1 MEEPRRLGGR
11 YELGGV
17 LGRGGMAE
25 VYLGHD
31 TRLGRSV
38 AVKTLRADMARD
50 PSFQARFRREAQ
62 SAASLNHPAIVAVY
76 DTGEDYIDGI
86 SIPYIVMEYVEG
98 STLRELLHSGR
109 RLLPERAL
117 EMTIGILQAL
127 EYSHR
132 AGIVHRDIKPANV
145 MLTRQG
151 NVKVMDFGIA
161 RAMGDAGMTMTQTS
175 AVIGTAQY
183 LSPEQAKGEQVD
195 ARSDLYSTGCLLYEL
210 LTVRPPFVGDSPVAV
225 AYQHVRE
232 EAQPP
237 SVFDPEVR
245 PEVDAIVL
253 KALAKDRD
261 YRYQSAD
268 EMRDDI
274 ERFLDGLPVA
284 AAQQAA
290 AYGMGAAGY
299 GYDQNGYPQH
309 DPYGQTN
316 MLPQHAAGGP
326 TTVLPQASP
335 AGYPQ
340 PQGPG
345 YDDGY
350 GQTYAG
356 AQGGGNDG
364 YDDGYGRSGRRG
376 GEPPKKSNTS
386 WIVLAVAAVLVLVGT
401 FFVAQAMFG
410 NSKGD
415 TPKDAPKVAVPN
427 LVGKSLA
434 EAKTLATQAGPK
446 LVVTEGEKVA
456 CPDAAVKKDQ
466 VCTQNPAVGGQLA
479 EAGTITVQLSSG
491 PAKAAVPAVTGKTKE
506 QAVKALADA
515 GFTNVTSEY
524 KDDENA
530 PLEQVTGQ
538 DPPPNAGADPTA
550 PIKLTVS
557 QGKAKVAVPNVVGQ
571 PKEAAQAT
579 LESAGFQVDASKTT
593 TTNDPSKVNTVASQT
608 PTANSK
614 VAAASKIQLTVFK
627 APDKVTVPPLTNV
640 VLRDAIKQLETAGL
654 KYTIVFGPADPAS
667 LVTSSTPQ
675 AGTQVDPQTS
685 IGLMTKAADPPK
697 GGDTPTI
704 PGIPGIPTPSNTKG
718 GPNN

>member
-25 VYLGHD
+25 VYLAHD
-31 TRLGRSV
+31 TRLGRQV
-38 AVKTLRADMARD
+38 AVKTLRTDMARD

-98 STLRELLHSGR
+98 STLRELLHTGR

-183 LSPEQAKGEQVD
+183 LSPEQAKGETVD

-232 EAQPP
+232 EPAPP
-237 SVFDPEVR
+237 SAYDPEVR
-245 PEVDAIVL
+245 PEIDAIVL
-253 KALAKDRD
+253 KALAKERD

-290 AYGMGAAGY
+290 YGAGAAGY
-299 GYDQNGYPQH
+299 GYDQGNGQY

-316 MLPQHAAGGP
+316 MLPQQGGP
-326 TTVLPQASP
+326 TTMLPPVGHQQP
-335 AGYPQ
+335 AQYGGYQ
-340 PQGPG
+340 ENGYGNGGGG
-345 YDDGY
+345 YDD
-350 GQTYAG
+350 
-356 AQGGGNDG
+356 DG
-364 YDDGYGRSGRRG
+364 YEGRGRRR
-376 GEPPKKSNTS
+376 EEQSKKSNTS
-386 WIVLAVAAVLVLVGT
+386 WIVLAVAAVLVLVGA
-401 FFVAQAMFG
+401 FFVVQAFVKTG
-410 NSKGD
+410 GANAK
-415 TPKDAPKVAVPN
+415 TTVPN
-427 LVGKSLA
+427 LVGKSLSDA
-434 EAKTLATQAGPK
+434 ENAAKSQNASLGVVAGDP
-446 LVVTEGEKVA
+446 VA
-456 CPDAAVKKDQ
+456 CPDTKIQKDQ
-466 VCTQNPAVGGQLA
+466 VCTQEQA
-479 EAGTITVQLSSG
+479 AGTEIATTGKITVHLSSG
-491 PAKAAVPAVTGKTKE
+491 PAQVDVPDVTGQTKDAASAALTGKGFVVTVNYSNDDKVDQDKVISQSVTGK
-506 QAVKALADA
+506 AA
-515 GFTNVTSEY
+515 
-524 KDDENA
+524 
-530 PLEQVTGQ
+530 TG
-538 DPPPNAGADPTA
+538 AAIT
-550 PIKLTVS
+550 LVVS
-557 QGKAKVAVPNVVGQ
+557 SGQ
-571 PKEAAQAT
+571 Q
-579 LESAGFQVDASKTT
+579 
-593 TTNDPSKVNTVASQT
+593 
-608 PTANSK
+608 
-614 VAAASKIQLTVFK
+614 
-627 APDKVTVPPLTNV
+627 KVTVPNLVGQSQDNATQALTELNLTVAVVTKTVGANEQAKVGQVIAQDKTGQVAKGTKVTLTIGKLADKLTVPPLQNLKLSEALNALKQAGITNYR
-640 VLRDAIKQLETAGL
+640 LIGPQDPQAIVAL
-654 KYTIVFGPADPAS
+654 F
-667 LVTSSTPQ
+667 TPD
-675 AGTQVDPQTS
+675 AGTQITPNDTVVLTLRP
-685 IGLMTKAADPPK
+685 ADK
-697 GGDTPTI
+697 TP
-704 PGIPGIPTPSNTKG
+704 GTP
-718 GPNN
+718 

>member
-25 VYLGHD
+25 VYLAHD

-232 EAQPP
+232 EPQPP

-261 YRYQSAD
+261 YRYQTAD

-284 AAQQAA
+284 AAQQAG
-290 AYGMGAAGY
+290 YGMGPAGY
-299 GYDQNGYPQH
+299 GYDQNGYPQPH

-316 MLPQHAAGGP
+316 VLPQQPGGP
-326 TTVLPQASP
+326 TTVLPQAS
-335 AGYPQ
+335 GQ
-340 PQGPG
+340 PG
-345 YDDGY
+345 YGQQGGYQDDGY

-356 AQGGGNDG
+356 APGGAGDG
-364 YDDGYGRSGRRG
+364 YDDGYGRGGRRG
-376 GEPPKKSNTS
+376 EEPPKKSNTS

-401 FFVAQAMFG
+401 FFVAQAMF
-410 NSKGD
+410 SD
-415 TPKDAPKVAVPN
+415 KDKEAAKVTAPN
-427 LVGKSLA
+427 LVGKTLA
-434 EAKTLATQAGPK
+434 EAKAAAAGVGPK
-446 LVVTEGEKVA
+446 LVVAEGEKVA
-456 CPDAAVKKDQ
+456 CPDANIKKDQ
-466 VCTQNPAVGGQLA
+466 VCTQNPPGGGQVVETA
-479 EAGTITVQLSSG
+479 TITVQISSG
-491 PAKAAVPAVTGKTKE
+491 PAKAPVPAVVGKPKD
-506 QAVKALADA
+506 QATKALADA
-515 GFTNVTSEY
+515 GFANVTTEY
-524 KDDENA
+524 KDDDTA
-530 PLEQVTGQ
+530 AQDTVTAQ
-538 DPPPNAGADPTA
+538 DPAANAAVDPST

-557 QGKAKVAVPNVVGQ
+557 QGKTKVNVPNVVGSQ
-571 PKEAAQAT
+571 KEDATAT
-579 LESAGFQVDASKTT
+579 LQGLGFQVDASKTT
-593 TTNDPSKVNTVASQT
+593 PAPDPSKVNTVAAQSV
-608 PTANSK
+608 PAN
-614 VAAASKIQLTVFK
+614 TK
-627 APDKVTVPPLTNV
+627 APANTKITLTIYKAQDKPQVPPLANV
-640 VLRDAIKQLETAGL
+640 KLSDAANQLKALGL
-654 KYTIVFGPADPAS
+654 TYTVVNGQPDPNATVQAS
-667 LVTSSTPQ
+667 NPP
-675 AGTQVDPQTS
+675 AGTPVDPNTQ
-685 IGLMTKAADPPK
+685 IQLYIKAAEPPK
-697 GGDTPTI
+697 GGDPTTTP
-704 PGIPGIPTPSNTKG
+704 PKG
-718 GPNN
+718 DH